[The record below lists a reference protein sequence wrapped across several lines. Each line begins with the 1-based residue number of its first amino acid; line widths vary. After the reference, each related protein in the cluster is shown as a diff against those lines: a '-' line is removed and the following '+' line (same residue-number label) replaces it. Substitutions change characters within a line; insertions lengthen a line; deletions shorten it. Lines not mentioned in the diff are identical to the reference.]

1 MRKIIEFNDEAR
13 KKIIKGVNT
22 LADAVKVT
30 LGPKGKNCLLED
42 QFGEPLITNDGI
54 SVANEIFLNDEIE
67 NIGAQVIRNVASSTN
82 TTSGD
87 GTTSATVLAQYIVNK
102 GFEAIQNGY
111 NPIILRD
118 EMKEAL
124 ECVIKEIDRIKVSI
138 TSKDDLV
145 RVATISSA
153 SEEKG
158 ELIADAINK
167 VGKDGI
173 VNIEESKNMQTTLE
187 ITEGISFDKGYCSPF
202 MITDVKRKESI
213 YYDPFIFVTDMNLDA
228 VEDIVDLL
236 NEVNSTG
243 RKLLIVLDEISEEA
257 LTTFVV
263 NKLQGTLDCTIVKA
277 PSFGDNR
284 SAILEDI
291 AISTGGLFFSKAV
304 YGNLISAAQ
313 DLTIENLG
321 SASKTKV
328 TKDNTVIINGYGS
341 QEAIKKRIEQI
352 KLEMEN
358 CESDYDKENLQDRIA
373 KLTTGVAVIKV
384 GAITETELKESKL
397 RIEDAVN
404 ATKAA
409 IEEGIVPGGG
419 MSLLVA
425 KKGFLE
431 RNYKHNLGAE
441 ILLGAL
447 ERPSNQILINAG
459 LNPEDILNNINHNE
473 NIYNGYNAYTNKY
486 CNMLDNGVIDPA
498 KVVKNGLMNA
508 VSVATTLLTTDVVIV
523 NEKQK

>member
-173 VNIEESKNMQTTLE
+173 VNIEESKNMQTTL
-187 ITEGISFDKGYCSPF
+187 
-202 MITDVKRKESI
+202 
-213 YYDPFIFVTDMNLDA
+213 
-228 VEDIVDLL
+228 
-236 NEVNSTG
+236 
-243 RKLLIVLDEISEEA
+243 
-257 LTTFVV
+257 
-263 NKLQGTLDCTIVKA
+263 
-277 PSFGDNR
+277 
-284 SAILEDI
+284 
-291 AISTGGLFFSKAV
+291 
-304 YGNLISAAQ
+304 
-313 DLTIENLG
+313 
-321 SASKTKV
+321 
-328 TKDNTVIINGYGS
+328 
-341 QEAIKKRIEQI
+341 
-352 KLEMEN
+352 
-358 CESDYDKENLQDRIA
+358 
-373 KLTTGVAVIKV
+373 
-384 GAITETELKESKL
+384 
-397 RIEDAVN
+397 
-404 ATKAA
+404 
-409 IEEGIVPGGG
+409 
-419 MSLLVA
+419 
-425 KKGFLE
+425 
-431 RNYKHNLGAE
+431 
-441 ILLGAL
+441 
-447 ERPSNQILINAG
+447 
-459 LNPEDILNNINHNE
+459 
-473 NIYNGYNAYTNKY
+473 
-486 CNMLDNGVIDPA
+486 
-498 KVVKNGLMNA
+498 
-508 VSVATTLLTTDVVIV
+508 
-523 NEKQK
+523 